1 MNGKRKIQEIGSIA
15 YPNFQAI
22 DFLFHVI
29 RAITFF
35 AQRPESELINSSH
48 ITIYVVPVPIQQ
60 IKSGH
65 V

>member
-1 MNGKRKIQEIGSIA
+1 MNDKRKIQEIDSIA
-15 YPNFQAI
+15 YPTIQAI

-29 RAITFF
+29 RAIAFF
-35 AQRPESELINSSH
+35 AQRPEFELRYSSH